1 MLPDFLKMN
10 ASDLRE
16 LYQEVII
23 GHNKHPHN
31 RGCLGHCTHQAE
43 GDNPLC
49 GDQVR
54 IYLKIDQSVIENISF
69 EGEGC
74 AISVASAS
82 IMTKLLK
89 GKSINI
95 AEKLSLYFQNT
106 CTGNEVLPLEKGV
119 SSLEME
125 ELELLSS
132 AKHFPARVKCATLAW
147 HTFDQAL
154 TSAQKK

>member
-1 MLPDFLKMN
+1 MN
-10 ASDLRE
+10 ATDLRE

-31 RGCLGHCTHQAE
+31 RGCLGNCTHHAQ

-54 IYLKIDQSVIENISF
+54 IYLNVDQSVIANISF

-89 GKSINI
+89 GKSITL
-95 AEKLSLYFQNT
+95 AEKLSIDFQNV
-106 CTGNEVLPLEKGV
+106 CTGNKELPLNQEKEI

-125 ELELLSS
+125 ELQLLSS
-132 AKHFPARVKCATLAW
+132 VKHFPARVKCATLAW
-147 HTFDQAL
+147 HTLDNAL
-154 TSAQKK
+154 SALKP